1 MKNLKAI
8 IFDFGGVLLDLDISK
23 TKAAMSKLLN
33 TEMAAPYKNKY
44 REITLALEKGEML
57 PEAFIFAI
65 QSMCEPVP
73 QGREVVDA
81 WNAMLCGWQQ
91 DRFTLL
97 DELKK
102 DYNIYLLSNTNQIHL
117 DYVRREL
124 KEVYQIDNFE
134 DRFFDQCFYSHKMN
148 AWKPEKEIYKQVEA
162 IIGLE
167 RSEFIFID
175 DNSNNV
181 IGAKELGWQAYLH
194 PTNTDLRLTLNNA
207 GIGI

>member
-1 MKNLKAI
+1 M
-8 IFDFGGVLLDLDISK
+8 
-23 TKAAMSKLLN
+23 
-33 TEMAAPYKNKY
+33 
-44 REITLALEKGEML
+44 
-57 PEAFIFAI
+57 
-65 QSMCEPVP
+65 
-73 QGREVVDA
+73 
-81 WNAMLCGWQQ
+81 
-91 DRFTLL
+91 
-97 DELKK
+97 
-102 DYNIYLLSNTNQIHL
+102 
-117 DYVRREL
+117 REL

-162 IIGLE
+162 TIGLE

-207 GIGI
+207 GVGI